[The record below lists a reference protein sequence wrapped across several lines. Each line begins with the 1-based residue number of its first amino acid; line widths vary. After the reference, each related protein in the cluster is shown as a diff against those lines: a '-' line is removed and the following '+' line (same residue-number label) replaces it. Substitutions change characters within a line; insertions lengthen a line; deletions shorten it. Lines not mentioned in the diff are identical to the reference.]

1 MGIETHQII
10 LGENF
15 MTQPPITPNRPPSPV
30 TPRWV
35 KIFVAIFI
43 ILVLVV
49 VAMHLAGVDFGGHLQ
64 HMR

>member
-1 MGIETHQII
+1 
-10 LGENF
+10 
-15 MTQPPITPNRPPSPV
+15 MTQPPINPNRPPAPV

-35 KIFVAIFI
+35 KLFVAVFVFLI
-43 ILVLVV
+43 LVV

>member
-1 MGIETHQII
+1 
-10 LGENF
+10 
-15 MTQPPITPNRPPSPV
+15 MTQPPIKPNRPPAPAM
-30 TPRWV
+30 PRWV

-43 ILVLVV
+43 LLVLVV

>member
-1 MGIETHQII
+1 MA
-10 LGENF
+10 
-15 MTQPPITPNRPPSPV
+15 QPPINPNRPPAPI

-43 ILVLVV
+43 IVVLAVIAV
-49 VAMHLAGVDFGGHLQ
+49 HLAGVDFGHMQ

>member
-1 MGIETHQII
+1 
-10 LGENF
+10 
-15 MTQPPITPNRPPSPV
+15 MTQPPITPNRPPAPV

-64 HMR
+64 HVR

>member
-1 MGIETHQII
+1 
-10 LGENF
+10 
-15 MTQPPITPNRPPSPV
+15 MTQPPIKPDRRFVPS

-35 KIFVAIFI
+35 KVFVAIFI
-43 ILVLVV
+43 LLVLVV